1 VIQQSKLSHPMK
13 MHQNYSRLV
22 ALAAES
28 HSRGR
33 DPFLA
38 KERDIALARLYSYAF
53 RRHVIG
59 AFHAT
64 RQELGGIELSDAR
77 AEDRLAAL
85 QVARVQDSLADLAN
99 RSMDAIENDGRA
111 LISSFHFY
119 ATHVARVKSALDEV
133 CALTRHTALQTIC
146 DRFTSQMEAITG
158 CNGLSITRDKEAP
171 AQGSFVVPN
180 LGITIVPLVY
190 GDHHSWN
197 LAWLDGERSDVPCHL
212 HREGVEIHLGYSPLH
227 GHTILGN
234 SKAEVKEGY
243 AMPIPPGTR
252 HGYSNIGTLTH
263 HLPFIFGSSS
273 LGGWG
278 VFLDVEARPTEA
290 KDLADVPVTAQELN
304 GTVFL
309 EREIG
314 RVAAE
319 ATTHQRVILPASR
332 TGRGGAGG
340 IELSIARVA
349 DDPLVLASPVFR
361 VISVVRGHGCLSL
374 AGEQIEIG
382 PHDHFGI
389 PAGLPATLARVS
401 LPDGE
406 PLVLLGAVLDPVEKK
421 SEASVA

>member
-1 VIQQSKLSHPMK
+1 

-38 KERDIALARLYSYAF
+38 TERDIALARLYSYAF

-64 RQELGGIELSDAR
+64 RQKLGGIEFSNLR
-77 AEDRLAAL
+77 VEDRLAAL
-85 QVARVQDSLADLAN
+85 QVAR
-99 RSMDAIENDGRA
+99 
-111 LISSFHFY
+111 
-119 ATHVARVKSALDEV
+119 ATHVARVKTALDEA

-146 DRFTSQMEAITG
+146 DRFASQMEAITS

-314 RVAAE
+314 RAAAE
-319 ATTHQRVILPASR
+319 ATSAARPRIR
-332 TGRGGAGG
+332 RGRGRA
-340 IELSIARVA
+340 
-349 DDPLVLASPVFR
+349 
-361 VISVVRGHGCLSL
+361 
-374 AGEQIEIG
+374 
-382 PHDHFGI
+382 
-389 PAGLPATLARVS
+389 
-401 LPDGE
+401 
-406 PLVLLGAVLDPVEKK
+406 
-421 SEASVA
+421 

>member
-1 VIQQSKLSHPMK
+1 MK

-38 KERDIALARLYSYAF
+38 NERDIALARLYSYAF

-64 RQELGGIELSDAR
+64 RQKLGGIELSDAR

-227 GHTILGN
+227 GHTILDN

-314 RVAAE
+314 RAAAE

-349 DDPLVLASPVFR
+349 DDPLVLESHSFR
-361 VISVVRGHGCLSL
+361 AFSVVRGCGRLLL
-374 AGEQIEIG
+374 AGEEIEIA

-389 PAGLPATLARVS
+389 PAGLPATILWS
-401 LPDGE
+401 TTPESD
-406 PLVLLGAVLDPVEKK
+406 PLVLL
-421 SEASVA
+421 EAGLEAR

>member
-1 VIQQSKLSHPMK
+1 MK

>member
-1 VIQQSKLSHPMK
+1 MIQESKLSHSMK

-22 ALAAES
+22 SLAAES

-38 KERDIALARLYSYAF
+38 NERDIALARLYSYAF

-64 RQELGGIELSDAR
+64 RQELGNIELSDAR
-77 AEDRLAAL
+77 ADDRLAAL

-119 ATHVARVKSALDEV
+119 ATHVARVKTALDEA
-133 CALTRHTALQTIC
+133 CALTRHTGLQTIC
-146 DRFTSQMEAITG
+146 DRFASQMEAITS
-158 CNGLSITRDKEAP
+158 CNGLSITRDREAP

-290 KDLADVPVTAQELN
+290 KDLADAPVTAQELN

-309 EREIG
+309 EREIE
-314 RVAAE
+314 RAAAE
-319 ATTHQRVILPASR
+319 ATTHQRVILPASK

-349 DDPLVLASPVFR
+349 DDPLVLESPSFR
-361 VISVVRGHGCLSL
+361 AFSVVRGCGRLLL
-374 AGEQIEIG
+374 AGEEIEIA

-389 PAGLPATLARVS
+389 PAGLAATILWSTAPES
-401 LPDGE
+401 D
-406 PLVLLGAVLDPVEKK
+406 PLVLL
-421 SEASVA
+421 EAGLEAR

>member
-1 VIQQSKLSHPMK
+1 MK

-38 KERDIALARLYSYAF
+38 NVRDIALARLYSYAF

-64 RQELGGIELSDAR
+64 RQKLGGIEFSNLR
-77 AEDRLAAL
+77 VEDRLAAL

-119 ATHVARVKSALDEV
+119 ATHVARVQVALDEA
-133 CALTRHTALQTIC
+133 CALTRHTGLQTIC
-146 DRFTSQMEAITG
+146 DRFASQMEAITS

-290 KDLADVPVTAQELN
+290 KDLAEVPVTAQELN

-314 RVAAE
+314 RAAAE
-319 ATTHQRVILPASR
+319 ATTHQRVILPASK

-349 DDPLVLASPVFR
+349 DDPLVLESPSFR
-361 VISVVRGHGCLSL
+361 AFSVVRGCGRLLL
-374 AGEQIEIG
+374 AGEEIEIA

-389 PAGLPATLARVS
+389 PAGLAATILWSDAPES
-401 LPDGE
+401 D
-406 PLVLLGAVLDPVEKK
+406 PLVLL
-421 SEASVA
+421 EAGLEAR

>member
-1 VIQQSKLSHPMK
+1 MK

-22 ALAAES
+22 SLAAES

-64 RQELGGIELSDAR
+64 RQELGGIEFSNSR
-77 AEDRLAAL
+77 VEDRLAAL

-99 RSMDAIENDGRA
+99 RSMDAVENDGRA

-119 ATHVARVKSALDEV
+119 ATHVARVKVALDEA
-133 CALTRHTALQTIC
+133 CALTRHTGLQTIC
-146 DRFTSQMEAITG
+146 DRFASQMEAITS

-263 HLPFIFGSSS
+263 HLPFIFGSSL

-309 EREIG
+309 EREI
-314 RVAAE
+314 RRATAE
-319 ATTHQRVILPASR
+319 ATTHQRVILPASK

-349 DDPLVLASPVFR
+349 DDPLVLESPSFR
-361 VISVVRGHGCLSL
+361 AFSVVRGCGRLQL
-374 AGEQIEIG
+374 AGEEIEIA

-389 PAGLPATLARVS
+389 PAGLAATILWSDAPGS
-401 LPDGE
+401 D
-406 PLVLLGAVLDPVEKK
+406 PLVLL
-421 SEASVA
+421 EAGLEAR